1 MKWIR
6 SQEQSLPDISR
17 SVLTIGNYDGVH
29 LGHRHLLSELV
40 KTARH
45 KGVPSVVC
53 TFRPH
58 PLEVIKPEQMIHRL
72 FDYRD
77 QSEVISQL
85 GVDYLIEE
93 KFTKELSL
101 MSAQDFLD
109 FYVMKY
115 FKPVHIVVGYD
126 FSFGKNRTGDFN
138 FLIFSFNSRSTF
150 HQHGNFIV
158 QYFHESTL
166 NGEVGN
172 IFHAFIFQHFYITRF

>member
-6 SQEQSLPDISR
+6 SQEQSLPDISK
-17 SVLTIGNYDGVH
+17 SVLTIGNFDGVH
-29 LGHRHLLSELV
+29 LGHRNLLAELV
-40 KTARH
+40 KTAQNMA
-45 KGVPSVVC
+45 VPSVVC

-101 MSAQDFLD
+101 MSAQDL
-109 FYVMKY
+109 
-115 FKPVHIVVGYD
+115 
-126 FSFGKNRTGDFN
+126 
-138 FLIFSFNSRSTF
+138 
-150 HQHGNFIV
+150 
-158 QYFHESTL
+158 
-166 NGEVGN
+166 
-172 IFHAFIFQHFYITRF
+172 